1 MNRVDFYL
9 ADEAATDAFG
19 RWLAPAL
26 LPGDTVLLSGAIGA
40 GKTHLVRAVLRAR
53 LGAVT
58 EVPSP
63 TFTLVQPYDD
73 RGVTILHA
81 DLYRLTHPDEVMELG
96 LDEAMERGI
105 ALIEWPERLGP
116 YRPATALDLT
126 FAPLGD
132 GRHVTA
138 QGPARLMA
146 RVAGFAASRGQNG

>member
-1 MNRVDFYL
+1 MNRVDFFL

-19 RWLAPAL
+19 QWLAPAL
-26 LPGDTVLLSGAIGA
+26 QPGDMVLLSGVIGA
-40 GKTHLVRAVLRAR
+40 GKTHLARALLRAR
-53 LGAVT
+53 LGPWT

-73 RGVTILHA
+73 GGIPILHA

-105 ALIEWPERLGP
+105 ALIEWPERLGAD
-116 YRPATALDLT
+116 RPPGALDLT
-126 FAPLGD
+126 LTPLGA
-132 GRHVTA
+132 GRHVVA

-146 RVAGFAASRGQNG
+146 RVAAFAAGRGQNG